1 MSTRAN
7 IAALFGLIVALM
19 VLLMNYSVGT
29 GPLEKHPLNLEAT
42 KVLIILD
49 AIGIAAALLVLA
61 SWKDISRKRRVELSG
76 EEGLLVRSL
85 LVLFGIGLL
94 YLSTRGRSGIPRV
107 NFTSLNNT
115 ALNNTNG
122 SPINYTP
129 IQATHFENLTGS
141 NSTFGIPSGYLFYL
155 GAALVAAGFLYFGVA
170 YYRDALKKR
179 KRKEMRERALK
190 FDRKVEELGL
200 EAFSDPRE
208 AVVGIY
214 KNAVLWLEVLGIP
227 YKESWTHW
235 EHVRHVSLFKETF
248 AGLTRLFEKA
258 RYAPERVTWD
268 DAKKAL
274 ELYRKMR
281 GVIDEGK

>member
-7 IAALFGLIVALM
+7 IAVLFGLIVALM
-19 VLLMNYSVGT
+19 VLLMNYSAGT
-29 GPLEKHPLNLEAT
+29 GPLEKHPLNLEVT

-49 AIGIAAALLVLA
+49 TIGIAAALLVLA
-61 SWKDISRKRRVELSG
+61 SWKDISGKRRVELSG

-107 NFTSLNNT
+107 NFTPINNT
-115 ALNNTNG
+115 ALTNTNG

-141 NSTFGIPSGYLFYL
+141 GPTFGIPSGYLFYL
-155 GAALVAAGFLYFGVA
+155 GAALVAAGFLYFGVV

-190 FDRKVEELGL
+190 FDRKVEGLGL

-248 AGLTRLFEKA
+248 SGLTRLFEKA
-258 RYAPERVTWD
+258 KYAPERVTWD

-281 GVIDEGK
+281 GVIDEGE